1 METER
6 HTDATESN
14 ASEDRG
20 DVMEGIRAHK
30 RKILM
35 CKTVRA
41 VTETIGVI
49 GMATTWIGVS
59 HMTNSSP
66 ALLPGATRIVAG
78 LIIVTAA
85 YIVNKA
91 VRYAK

>member
-1 METER
+1 METET
-6 HTDATESN
+6 HCYAEKSKTTES
-14 ASEDRG
+14 G
-20 DVMEGIRAHK
+20 GYVMEGIRAHK
-30 RKILM
+30 RKIVIR
-35 CKTVRA
+35 KIVRA
-41 VTETIGVI
+41 VTETVGVI
-49 GMATTWIGVS
+49 GMAATWIGVS

>member
-1 METER
+1 
-6 HTDATESN
+6 
-14 ASEDRG
+14 
-20 DVMEGIRAHK
+20 MEGIRAHK

-49 GMATTWIGVS
+49 GMAATWIGVS

-78 LIIVTAA
+78 LVIVTVA
-85 YIVNKA
+85 YIVNK
-91 VRYAK
+91 VTRYAK

>member
-49 GMATTWIGVS
+49 GMATTWMGVS
-59 HMTNSSP
+59 HMTYSSP
-66 ALLPGATRIVAG
+66 ALLPGGTRIVAG
-78 LIIVTAA
+78 LIIVTTA
-85 YIVNKA
+85 YLINKA